1 MDQGGPRGAA
11 RLHHELSGPD
21 GAPVLVL
28 SNSLGTT
35 GEIWDGQ
42 VPALRE
48 RFQVL
53 RYDHRGHG
61 RSEVPPGPYTLAEL
75 GQDLLAL
82 LDGLGVERFSL
93 CGLSLGG
100 MVGMWLAAHAPERVE
115 RLALVSTSALLGP
128 PEMWADRAALAR
140 DKGTAALSETAAGR
154 WFTARFRR
162 HEPDTVA
169 RILATLAAT
178 PGEGYAGCCEAIAA
192 MDLRPDLPRITA
204 PTLVVAALDDPATP
218 PSHAEV
224 IVEGIGHARR
234 ELVLDASH
242 LVSVEQPERVTA
254 LLLEHLG
261 G

>member
-1 MDQGGPRGAA
+1 VTAA
-11 RLHHELSGPD
+11 RLHHELDGPP

-35 GEIWDGQ
+35 GEIWDRQ
-42 VPALRE
+42 LPALRE

-82 LDGLGVERFSL
+82 LDGLGIDRVSL

-128 PEMWADRAALAR
+128 PELWAERAAVAR
-140 DKGTAALSETAAGR
+140 AKGTAALAETAAAR
-154 WFTARFRR
+154 WFTPAFRR
-162 HEPDTVA
+162 REPEIVDG
-169 RILATLAAT
+169 ILATLAT
-178 PGEGYAGCCEAIAA
+178 IPGEGYAGCCEAIGA
-192 MDLRPDLPRITA
+192 MDLRPDLPAIEA
-204 PTLVVAALDDPATP
+204 PTLVVAALDDRATP
-218 PSHAEV
+218 PPHADA
-224 IVEGIGHARR
+224 IVAGIGHARR
-234 ELVLDASH
+234 ELVSDAAH
-242 LVSVEQPERVTA
+242 LAVVEQPERITA

>member
-1 MDQGGPRGAA
+1 VSAA
-11 RLHHELSGPD
+11 RLHHELAGAA

-28 SNSLGTT
+28 GNSLGTT
-35 GEIWDGQ
+35 AEVWDGQ
-42 VPALRE
+42 IEALCE

-61 RSEVPPGPYTLAEL
+61 GSEVPPGPYTVAEL

-82 LDGLGVERFSL
+82 LDGLGIDRVSL

-100 MVGMWLAAHAPERVE
+100 MVGIWLAAHAPQRVD

-128 PEMWADRAALAR
+128 PELWAERAAVAR
-140 DKGTAALSETAAGR
+140 AEGTAALTETMAAR
-154 WFTARFRR
+154 WFTPAFRR
-162 HEPDTVA
+162 SEPQTVA
-169 RILATLAAT
+169 GFLATLAAT
-178 PGEGYAGCCEAIAA
+178 PGEGYAGCCEAIGA
-192 MDLRPDLPRITA
+192 MDLRPDLAAIAA

-218 PSHAEV
+218 PPHADV
-224 IVEGIGHARR
+224 IVAGIGRHARR
-234 ELVLDASH
+234 ELVVDASH
-242 LVSVEQPERVTA
+242 LVVVEQPERITA